1 MRLILVI
8 LIGIVFIGCGSPEM
22 EMVGKWKF
30 IMEVESGVEVI
41 IRPPIEDGAII
52 ELEFLS
58 NREVIN
64 LRNGDPF
71 GLIGCKFKVKEDSIF
86 RTCAYDDSQS
96 LTIGAFFK
104 LTNDTLMLEEGS
116 LRSYYL
122 RNE

>member
-1 MRLILVI
+1 
-8 LIGIVFIGCGSPEM
+8 M
-22 EMVGKWKF
+22 EIVGKWKF
-30 IMEVESGVEVI
+30 IMEIENGVEVNSKTTN
-41 IRPPIEDGAII
+41 RRWGNY

-104 LTNDTLMLEEGS
+104 LTNDTLILEEGS